1 MIRKLSITLAL
12 TLMVALIGLIFQGW
26 RLAGLDLLPIHLPFC

>member
-12 TLMVALIGLIFQGW
+12 VMLAALVMWLFQGW
-26 RLAGLDLLPIHLPFC
+26 RLAALDLLPIHLPFC